1 MSAEIRPAMGW
12 KQVLVLANN
21 EVELLITLDVGPRII
36 SYRHQGGLNVFKT
49 FDDQLGTSGEADWQI
64 RGGHRLWMAPE
75 TTLSYFPDNQPVS
88 FTLMDENHVCLRTP
102 AEAESGIEKEIEII
116 LDKKTSS
123 VTLNH
128 SIWATKDMSSGIA
141 PWGLTVLKAGG
152 KAIIPMPPRNLHPND
167 LPATE
172 RNAGRDLD
180 LNLLPNR
187 KMSLWA
193 YTNLT
198 DTLGPFGKSRRGNS
212 LRSWPGRSTRT
223 PRPAAGGSSVGRVI
237 VKVSPP
243 RGDLFGRTS
252 LSHSSLFSR
261 QGWFFSW
268 PRCAVA
274 SARTSGAHHAPS
286 CCGCACSGSGEYG
299 DRVARAPVGGVG
311 QSGTS
316 STSPASRIMPSSLLS
331 SVCAQLS

>member
-128 SIWATKDMSSGIA
+128 SISATKDMSSGIA

-198 DTLGPFGKSRRGNS
+198 DPRFNWCADRLEISQDANMPSTKLGFLHQLQSAHYEVDGYRFSKTIDYHQDATYPDGNCNLEIFTDGEMLELESLAPLVTLNK
-212 LRSWPGRSTRT
+212 
-223 PRPAAGGSSVGRVI
+223 
-237 VKVSPP
+237 
-243 RGDLFGRTS
+243 
-252 LSHSSLFSR
+252 
-261 QGWFFSW
+261 
-268 PRCAVA
+268 
-274 SARTSGAHHAPS
+274 
-286 CCGCACSGSGEYG
+286 G
-299 DRVARAPVGGVG
+299 DRIVH
-311 QSGTS
+311 TENW
-316 STSPASRIMPSSLLS
+316 SLKR
-331 SVCAQLS
+331 C

>member
-128 SIWATKDMSSGIA
+128 SISATKDMSSGIA

-198 DTLGPFGKSRRGNS
+198 DPRFNWCADRLEISQDANMPSTKLGFLHQLQSAHYEVDGYRFSKTIDYRQDATYPDGNCNLEIFTDGEMLELESLGPLVTLNK
-212 LRSWPGRSTRT
+212 
-223 PRPAAGGSSVGRVI
+223 
-237 VKVSPP
+237 
-243 RGDLFGRTS
+243 
-252 LSHSSLFSR
+252 
-261 QGWFFSW
+261 
-268 PRCAVA
+268 
-274 SARTSGAHHAPS
+274 
-286 CCGCACSGSGEYG
+286 G
-299 DRVARAPVGGVG
+299 DRIVH
-311 QSGTS
+311 TEDW
-316 STSPASRIMPSSLLS
+316 SLKRR
-331 SVCAQLS
+331 

>member
-128 SIWATKDMSSGIA
+128 SISATKDMSSGIA

-198 DTLGPFGKSRRGNS
+198 DPRFNWCADRLEISQDANMPSTKLGFLHQLQSAHYEVDGYRFSKTIDYRQDATYPDGNCNLEIFTDGEMLELESLGPLVTLNK
-212 LRSWPGRSTRT
+212 
-223 PRPAAGGSSVGRVI
+223 
-237 VKVSPP
+237 
-243 RGDLFGRTS
+243 
-252 LSHSSLFSR
+252 
-261 QGWFFSW
+261 
-268 PRCAVA
+268 
-274 SARTSGAHHAPS
+274 
-286 CCGCACSGSGEYG
+286 G
-299 DRVARAPVGGVG
+299 DRIVH
-311 QSGTS
+311 TEDW
-316 STSPASRIMPSSLLS
+316 SLKRS
-331 SVCAQLS
+331 

>member
-128 SIWATKDMSSGIA
+128 SISATKDMSSGIA

-198 DTLGPFGKSRRGNS
+198 DPRFNWCADRLEISQDANMPSTKLGFLHQLQSAHYEVDGYRFSKTIDYRQDATYPDGNCNLEIFTDGEMLELESLAPLVTLNK
-212 LRSWPGRSTRT
+212 
-223 PRPAAGGSSVGRVI
+223 
-237 VKVSPP
+237 
-243 RGDLFGRTS
+243 
-252 LSHSSLFSR
+252 
-261 QGWFFSW
+261 
-268 PRCAVA
+268 
-274 SARTSGAHHAPS
+274 
-286 CCGCACSGSGEYG
+286 G
-299 DRVARAPVGGVG
+299 DRIVH
-311 QSGTS
+311 TEDW
-316 STSPASRIMPSSLLS
+316 SLKRS
-331 SVCAQLS
+331 

>member
-128 SIWATKDMSSGIA
+128 SISATKDMSSGIA

-198 DTLGPFGKSRRGNS
+198 DPRFNWCADRLEISQDANMPSTKLGFLHQLQSAHYEVDGYRFSKTIDYRQDATYPDGNCNLEIFTDGEMLELESLGPLVTLNK
-212 LRSWPGRSTRT
+212 
-223 PRPAAGGSSVGRVI
+223 
-237 VKVSPP
+237 
-243 RGDLFGRTS
+243 
-252 LSHSSLFSR
+252 
-261 QGWFFSW
+261 
-268 PRCAVA
+268 
-274 SARTSGAHHAPS
+274 
-286 CCGCACSGSGEYG
+286 G
-299 DRVARAPVGGVG
+299 DRIVH
-311 QSGTS
+311 TENW
-316 STSPASRIMPSSLLS
+316 SLKR
-331 SVCAQLS
+331 C

>member
-128 SIWATKDMSSGIA
+128 SISATKDMSSGIA

-198 DTLGPFGKSRRGNS
+198 DPRFNWCADRLEISQDANMPSTKLGFLHQLQSAHYEVEGYRFSKTIDYHQDATYPDGNCNLEIFTDGEMLELESLAPLVTLNK
-212 LRSWPGRSTRT
+212 
-223 PRPAAGGSSVGRVI
+223 
-237 VKVSPP
+237 
-243 RGDLFGRTS
+243 
-252 LSHSSLFSR
+252 
-261 QGWFFSW
+261 
-268 PRCAVA
+268 
-274 SARTSGAHHAPS
+274 
-286 CCGCACSGSGEYG
+286 G
-299 DRVARAPVGGVG
+299 DRIVH
-311 QSGTS
+311 TENW
-316 STSPASRIMPSSLLS
+316 SLKR
-331 SVCAQLS
+331 C

>member
-128 SIWATKDMSSGIA
+128 SISATKDMSSGIA

-198 DTLGPFGKSRRGNS
+198 DPRFNWCADRLEISQDANMPSTKLGFLHQLQSAHYEVDGYRFSKTIDYRQDATYPDGNCNLEIFTDGEMLELESLAPLVTLNK
-212 LRSWPGRSTRT
+212 
-223 PRPAAGGSSVGRVI
+223 
-237 VKVSPP
+237 
-243 RGDLFGRTS
+243 
-252 LSHSSLFSR
+252 
-261 QGWFFSW
+261 
-268 PRCAVA
+268 
-274 SARTSGAHHAPS
+274 
-286 CCGCACSGSGEYG
+286 G
-299 DRVARAPVGGVG
+299 DRIVH
-311 QSGTS
+311 TENW
-316 STSPASRIMPSSLLS
+316 SLKR
-331 SVCAQLS
+331 C

>member
-198 DTLGPFGKSRRGNS
+198 DPRFNWCADRLEISQDANMPSTKLGFLHQLQSAHYEVEGYRFSKTIDYHQDATYPDGNCNLEIFTDGEMLELESLAPLVTLNK
-212 LRSWPGRSTRT
+212 
-223 PRPAAGGSSVGRVI
+223 
-237 VKVSPP
+237 
-243 RGDLFGRTS
+243 
-252 LSHSSLFSR
+252 
-261 QGWFFSW
+261 
-268 PRCAVA
+268 
-274 SARTSGAHHAPS
+274 
-286 CCGCACSGSGEYG
+286 G
-299 DRVARAPVGGVG
+299 DRIVH
-311 QSGTS
+311 TENW
-316 STSPASRIMPSSLLS
+316 SLKR
-331 SVCAQLS
+331 C

>member
-75 TTLSYFPDNQPVS
+75 TTSSYFPDNQPVS

-198 DTLGPFGKSRRGNS
+198 DPRFNWCADRLEISQDANMPSTKLGFLHQLQSAHYEVDGYRFSKTIDYRQDATYPDGNCNLEIFTDGEMLELESLAPLVTLNK
-212 LRSWPGRSTRT
+212 
-223 PRPAAGGSSVGRVI
+223 
-237 VKVSPP
+237 
-243 RGDLFGRTS
+243 
-252 LSHSSLFSR
+252 
-261 QGWFFSW
+261 
-268 PRCAVA
+268 
-274 SARTSGAHHAPS
+274 
-286 CCGCACSGSGEYG
+286 G
-299 DRVARAPVGGVG
+299 DRIVH
-311 QSGTS
+311 TENW
-316 STSPASRIMPSSLLS
+316 SLKR
-331 SVCAQLS
+331 C

>member
-128 SIWATKDMSSGIA
+128 SISATKDMSSGIA

-198 DTLGPFGKSRRGNS
+198 DPRFNWCADRLEISQDANMPSTKLGFLHQLQSAHYEVDGYRFSKTIDYRQDATYPDGNCNLEIFTDGEMLELESLGPLVTLNKGERIVHTENWS
-212 LRSWPGRSTRT
+212 LN
-223 PRPAAGGSSVGRVI
+223 
-237 VKVSPP
+237 
-243 RGDLFGRTS
+243 
-252 LSHSSLFSR
+252 
-261 QGWFFSW
+261 
-268 PRCAVA
+268 
-274 SARTSGAHHAPS
+274 
-286 CCGCACSGSGEYG
+286 
-299 DRVARAPVGGVG
+299 
-311 QSGTS
+311 
-316 STSPASRIMPSSLLS
+316 RI
-331 SVCAQLS
+331 

>member
-128 SIWATKDMSSGIA
+128 SISATKDMSSGIA

-172 RNAGRDLD
+172 GNAGRDIGLD
-180 LNLLPNR
+180 LLPNR

-198 DTLGPFGKSRRGNS
+198 DPRFNWCADRLEISQDANMPSTKLGFLHQLQSAHYEVEGYRFSKTIDYHQDATYPDGNCNLEIFTDGEMLELESLAPLVTLNK
-212 LRSWPGRSTRT
+212 
-223 PRPAAGGSSVGRVI
+223 
-237 VKVSPP
+237 
-243 RGDLFGRTS
+243 
-252 LSHSSLFSR
+252 
-261 QGWFFSW
+261 
-268 PRCAVA
+268 
-274 SARTSGAHHAPS
+274 
-286 CCGCACSGSGEYG
+286 G
-299 DRVARAPVGGVG
+299 DRIVH
-311 QSGTS
+311 TENW
-316 STSPASRIMPSSLLS
+316 SLKR
-331 SVCAQLS
+331 C

>member
-198 DTLGPFGKSRRGNS
+198 DPRFNWCADRLEISQDANMPSTKLGFLHQLQSAHYEVDGYRFSKTIDYRQDATYPDGNCNLEIFTDGEMLELESLAPLVTLNK
-212 LRSWPGRSTRT
+212 
-223 PRPAAGGSSVGRVI
+223 
-237 VKVSPP
+237 
-243 RGDLFGRTS
+243 
-252 LSHSSLFSR
+252 
-261 QGWFFSW
+261 
-268 PRCAVA
+268 
-274 SARTSGAHHAPS
+274 
-286 CCGCACSGSGEYG
+286 G
-299 DRVARAPVGGVG
+299 DRIVH
-311 QSGTS
+311 TENW
-316 STSPASRIMPSSLLS
+316 SLKR
-331 SVCAQLS
+331 C

>member
-128 SIWATKDMSSGIA
+128 SISATKDMSSGIA

-198 DTLGPFGKSRRGNS
+198 DPRFNWCADRLEISQDANMPSTKLGFLHQLQSAHYEVDGYRFSKTIDYRQDATYPDGNCNLEIFTDGEMLELESLGPLATLNKGERIVHTEDWS
-212 LRSWPGRSTRT
+212 LKRS
-223 PRPAAGGSSVGRVI
+223 
-237 VKVSPP
+237 
-243 RGDLFGRTS
+243 
-252 LSHSSLFSR
+252 
-261 QGWFFSW
+261 
-268 PRCAVA
+268 
-274 SARTSGAHHAPS
+274 
-286 CCGCACSGSGEYG
+286 
-299 DRVARAPVGGVG
+299 
-311 QSGTS
+311 
-316 STSPASRIMPSSLLS
+316 
-331 SVCAQLS
+331 